1 MQKLGLLVIVLICVA
16 CGSDPIPKP
25 KGMLRLDYPNPKYT
39 QVTTQLPF
47 TFERNVISDPVSE
60 LKIARDEKSVGID
73 VTYPGLKGTIFLTYK
88 KVDETN
94 LEALLVDAQNMTL
107 KHTQKADEIEGNLY
121 ENPADRVYGMF
132 YEVGGNAA
140 SQSQFYVTDSINHF
154 ITGSLYFYAKPNY
167 DSILPAAHYLKR
179 DIQHLMETITWKE

>member
-1 MQKLGLLVIVLICVA
+1 MQKLGLLVIVLLCVA

-25 KGMLRLDYPNPKYT
+25 KGMLRLEYPNPKYIEVNT
-39 QVTTQLPF
+39 RLPF
-47 TFERNVISDPVSE
+47 TFERNVISAPVSE

-88 KVDETN
+88 KVDDSN

-121 ENPADRVYGMF
+121 ENPMDKVYGMF

-140 SQSQFYVTDSINHF
+140 SQSQFYVTDSTNHF

-179 DIQHLMETITWKE
+179 DIQHLMETISWKE

>member
-47 TFERNVISDPVSE
+47 TFERNVIADPVSE